1 MHQKKF
7 QGDYMLKIGFMDYAN
22 VYPIFHYI
30 QNMEGVD
37 FLKSY
42 PSNLNIAIRDKIID
56 ISPSSSIE
64 FIRNYEQYNIIPLSI
79 SSTGKVKS
87 VFIISDLP
95 VKELDGKKVYFSKE
109 SNTSTILS
117 RIVLEK
123 FYNINPVYTV
133 DRDDTDISAEL
144 IIGDSALKE
153 YYSSSA
159 TSKNIIDLGEEWYKA
174 TSLPFVFGL
183 WIMNKDVIGNPNLDN
198 FIKTIIEISKKDKTE
213 NLKFINKYIDF
224 GITKEQMLQYWD
236 TIDYSFTDDHI
247 KGLEL
252 FYKYA
257 FELDETCGNN
267 LVDIK
272 PFIYKHK

>member
-1 MHQKKF
+1 
-7 QGDYMLKIGFMDYAN
+7 MLKVGFMDYAN

-30 QNMEGVD
+30 KDMIGVE

-42 PSNLNIAIRDKIID
+42 PSNLNIAIRDKVID

-87 VFIISDLP
+87 VLIISDCP
-95 VKELDGKKVYFSKE
+95 IEDLDGKKIYFTKE

-123 FYNINPVYTV
+123 FYNIKPVYTI
-133 DRDDTDISAEL
+133 DRDDKNISAEL

-153 YYSSSA
+153 YYSSS
-159 TSKNIIDLGEEWYKA
+159 TSSKNIIDLGEEWYKS

-183 WIMNKDVIGNPNLDN
+183 WIMNKTVIGNPNLNN
-198 FIKTIIEISKKDKTE
+198 FIETIIEISKKDKKE
-213 NLKFINKYIDF
+213 NLKFIDKYINF
-224 GITKEQMLQYWD
+224 GITKEQMLQYWN
-236 TIDYSFTDDHI
+236 TIDYNFTDDHI

-252 FYKYA
+252 FYRYA
-257 FELDETCGNN
+257 YELGETAGNN
-267 LVDIK
+267 LMDIK
-272 PFIYKHK
+272 PFIYQYK

>member
-1 MHQKKF
+1 
-7 QGDYMLKIGFMDYAN
+7 MLKIGFMDYAN

-30 QNMEGVD
+30 QNMVGVE

-42 PSNLNIAIRDKIID
+42 PSHLNIAIRDKIID

-64 FIRNYEQYNIIPLSI
+64 FIRNYEQYKIIPLSI
-79 SSTGKVKS
+79 SSIGKVKS
-87 VFIISDLP
+87 VLIISDLP
-95 VKELDGKKVYFSKE
+95 IDELDGKKIYFTNE

-123 FYNINPVYTV
+123 FYNIKPVYTT
-133 DRDDTDISAEL
+133 DRNDIDISAEV

-153 YYSSSA
+153 YYSSSVSS
-159 TSKNIIDLGEEWYKA
+159 SKIIIDLGEEWYNA

-183 WIMNKDVIGNPNLDN
+183 WIMNKDVIGNPNLDR
-198 FIKTIIEISKKDKTE
+198 FIETIIEISKKDKTE
-213 NLKFINKYIDF
+213 NLKFIDKYIDF

-236 TIDYSFTDDHI
+236 TIDYSFSDDHI

-257 FELDETCGNN
+257 YELDETCGNN
-267 LVDIK
+267 LVDVK
-272 PFIYKHK
+272 PFIYKYK

>member
-1 MHQKKF
+1 
-7 QGDYMLKIGFMDYAN
+7 MLKVGFMDYAN

-30 QNMEGVD
+30 QDMVGIE

-42 PSNLNIAIRDKIID
+42 PSNLNIAIRDKVID

-79 SSTGKVKS
+79 SSIGKVKS
-87 VFIISDLP
+87 VLIISDLP
-95 VKELDGKKVYFSKE
+95 IERLDGKKIYFTKE
-109 SNTSTILS
+109 SNTSTILA

-123 FYNINPVYTV
+123 FYNIKPIYTV
-133 DRDDTDISAEL
+133 DRNDKDISAEL

-153 YYSSSA
+153 YYSSSV
-159 TSKNIIDLGEEWYKA
+159 SSPKNIIDLGEEWYKA

-183 WIMNKDVIGNPNLDN
+183 WIMNKSVIGNPNLN
-198 FIKTIIEISKKDKTE
+198 SFIETILEISKKDKKE
-213 NLKFINKYIDF
+213 NLNFIDKYIDF

-236 TIDYSFTDDHI
+236 TIDYSFSDDHI

-257 FELDETCGNN
+257 YELDESNGNK
-267 LVDIK
+267 LDDIK
-272 PFIYKHK
+272 PFVHRYK

>member
-1 MHQKKF
+1 
-7 QGDYMLKIGFMDYAN
+7 MLKVGFMDYAN

-30 QNMEGVD
+30 QNMENVQ

-42 PSNLNIAIRDKIID
+42 PSNLNIAIRDKVID

-79 SSTGKVKS
+79 SSIGKVKS
-87 VFIISDLP
+87 VLIISNYPID
-95 VKELDGKKVYFSKE
+95 ELDGKKIYLTNE
-109 SNTSTILS
+109 SNTSTILA
-117 RIVLEK
+117 RIVLER
-123 FYNINPVYTV
+123 FHNIKPIYIK
-133 DRDDTDISAEL
+133 DRDDKDIYAEV

-153 YYSSSA
+153 YYLPS
-159 TSKNIIDLGEEWYKA
+159 SKNIIDLGDEWYKS

-183 WIMNKDVIGNPNLDN
+183 WIMNKEIVKNPNLNN
-198 FIKTIIEISKKDKTE
+198 FIDTVIEISKKDKIE
-213 NLKFINKYIDF
+213 NLKFIDKYIDF

-236 TIDYSFTDDHI
+236 TIDYNFTDDHI

-257 FELDETCGNN
+257 YELDETYGNK

-272 PFIYKHK
+272 PFIYQYK